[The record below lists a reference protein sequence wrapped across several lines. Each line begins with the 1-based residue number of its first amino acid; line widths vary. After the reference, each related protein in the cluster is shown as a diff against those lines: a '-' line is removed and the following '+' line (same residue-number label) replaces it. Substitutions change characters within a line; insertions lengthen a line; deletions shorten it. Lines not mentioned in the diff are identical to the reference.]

1 VYCFPTLNFMPFE
14 IRSNPP
20 CYRDMEFLPG
30 WMVAR
35 NSELFRG
42 IVSGSFFM
50 LVSFWKHGFSVR
62 L

>member
-1 VYCFPTLNFMPFE
+1 
-14 IRSNPP
+14 
-20 CYRDMEFLPG
+20 MEFLPG

-35 NSELFRG
+35 NSELFQG